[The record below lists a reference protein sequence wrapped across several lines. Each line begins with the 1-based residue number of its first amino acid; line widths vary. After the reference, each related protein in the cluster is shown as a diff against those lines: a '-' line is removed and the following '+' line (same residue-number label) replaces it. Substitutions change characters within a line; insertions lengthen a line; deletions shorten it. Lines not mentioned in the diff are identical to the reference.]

1 MARLA
6 LTTIGVLHETFEH
19 PRIRGFI
26 DRIPDVYAR
35 AEGSEGF
42 LGRSV
47 RDPETGEDDWGGF
60 VCPQF
65 FADEPPDHVVAT
77 FSLWC
82 DLESVMAFVYT
93 AHHGEA
99 LRKRRQW
106 FREGDHPVLAAWWV
120 ADDHQPTWREAADR
134 MEKLHANG
142 PTPEAFTFGNAFDAN
157 GNRYRADQA
166 LIQAKIAR
174 NGERAST

>member
-6 LTTIGVLHETFEH
+6 LTTIGVLHEAFEH
-19 PRIRGFI
+19 PRIKGFI

-82 DLESVMAFVYT
+82 DLESVMTIGTYNGGLFKSHAKGTDPAVIV
-93 AHHGEA
+93 A
-99 LRKRRQW
+99 LRYSARR
-106 FREGDHPVLAAWWV
+106 AASKEARPWRG
-120 ADDHQPTWREAADR
+120 QPINMT
-134 MEKLHANG
+134 
-142 PTPEAFTFGNAFDAN
+142 
-157 GNRYRADQA
+157 
-166 LIQAKIAR
+166 
-174 NGERAST
+174 STAPDTR

>member
-19 PRIRGFI
+19 PRIKGFI
-26 DRIPDVYAR
+26 D
-35 AEGSEGF
+35 
-42 LGRSV
+42 
-47 RDPETGEDDWGGF
+47 
-60 VCPQF
+60 
-65 FADEPPDHVVAT
+65 
-77 FSLWC
+77 
-82 DLESVMAFVYT
+82 
-93 AHHGEA
+93 
-99 LRKRRQW
+99 
-106 FREGDHPVLAAWWV
+106 REGDHPVLAAWWV